1 VFVSFRRIQILDTTL
16 SHGADAPGLALPP
29 GARAELARQLERLGV
44 DVVEAGFPAASPAE
58 REGVRAVAAVVRR
71 TTVCA
76 VAGPRPGDVD
86 AAAEA
91 LAGAPRSRIHLVV
104 PADVGLERVRRLASR
119 AARVAD
125 EVQLSCTAAAE
136 SKPALVA
143 ELCRAAVAAGAS
155 VVGLPDDGRTLPARH
170 AALVADLRQRRPELG
185 AVFSVRCRDDLGLAV
200 AGTLACVAAGA
211 GQVECAVNGLGA
223 RAGVAALE
231 EVVVALRVRGDR
243 YGAQTG
249 VDATE
254 LMATSRLAAS
264 LTGARVPPNKAV
276 VGANA
281 FAHEAGIHQDGM
293 LKDARTYQIVDP
305 REVGGRMTLPLGKH
319 SGRHAFAR
327 ACRDRGVGLAGEELN
342 TAFRRFKALA
352 DGGRAVSLDD
362 LMEGVKA

>member
-1 VFVSFRRIQILDTTL
+1 VFVLFRRIQILDTTL
-16 SHGADAPGLALPP
+16 SHGADAPGLALSP

-44 DVVEAGFPAASPAE
+44 DVVEAGFPTSSPVE
-58 REGVRAVAAVVRR
+58 RDGVRAVAAAVAR

-76 VAGPRPGDVD
+76 LAGPRPEDV
-86 AAAEA
+86 AAAADA
-91 LAGAPRSRIHLVV
+91 LAGAPRSRIHVV
-104 PADVGLERVRRLASR
+104 APSDLGLERVRELVSR

-125 EVQLSCTAAAE
+125 EVQLSCADAAE
-136 SKPALVA
+136 SEPALAA
-143 ELCRAAVAAGAS
+143 ELCRAAAAAGAS
-155 VVGLPDDGRTLPARH
+155 VVGLHDDGRTLPARH
-170 AALVADLRQRRPELG
+170 AALVAGLLERRPELD
-185 AVFSVRCRDDLGLAV
+185 AVLSVRCRDDLGLAV
-200 AGTLACVAAGA
+200 AGTLASVVAGA

-243 YGAQTG
+243 YGARTG

-254 LMATSRLAAS
+254 LLATSRLAAS
-264 LTGARVPPNKAV
+264 LTGAPVPPNKAV

-305 REVGGRMTLPLGKH
+305 LEVGGRMTLPLGKH

-342 TAFRRFKALA
+342 AAFRRFKTLA
-352 DGGRAVSLDD
+352 DGGRAVSLED